1 MISADYDPGHR
12 MKNSMTVIEI
22 KFDVELSKIKM
33 DFGRLYRVGFRFITK
48 EGI

>member
-1 MISADYDPGHR
+1 MTSAGYDPGHR
-12 MKNSMTVIEI
+12 VKNSMTVIEL
-22 KFDVELSKIKM
+22 KFDVGLSKIRM